1 MMVRSPFS
9 TSSDCCAKY
18 PMYRLAP
25 RRTLPESGAAAPAII
40 LSSVVFP
47 APFLPITA
55 QRSPRR
61 MVRLKP
67 S

>member
-1 MMVRSPFS
+1 MVRSPFS